1 MAQRDYVSR
10 GRSGARR
17 KPTSRKKRSSPMI
30 SKTMVVLAVAVLVVF
45 IGGLYFITHN
55 KPEDAAILP
64 THPVR
69 PGNGLPPKPEERW
82 RYIKELE
89 NRQMGVSTP
98 TEPTAGGNVQTK
110 TQLTPEQRQL
120 LDQMQADMRQQPTTL
135 SEVPYNDPTQATR
148 TQPAQRQTTSQQP
161 YTQQPQ
167 QTYSQQNVQ
176 PTYTQRQPVQ
186 QQQQNVQHNTQQ
198 TTPRNVQ
205 QTQQPVRAPQ
215 TQAQTQPVA
224 PKPKPKE
231 QPQQQP
237 AAITEV
243 APEKPK
249 DKPKEQ
255 EKTQRFMVQCG
266 SFKGSEQAESQRA
279 KLAFEGF
286 EGRITTGGGWNRVVI
301 GPYNNRAGA
310 DGTLSRLKNAGIS
323 GCIPLAT
330 GG

>member
-1 MAQRDYVSR
+1 
-10 GRSGARR
+10 
-17 KPTSRKKRSSPMI
+17 MI
-30 SKTMVVLAVAVLVVF
+30 SKTMVALAVAVLVVF

-89 NRQMGVSTP
+89 NRQMGVAAP
-98 TEPTAGGNVQTK
+98 TEPTAGGEVQTK

-120 LDQMQADMRQQPTTL
+120 LEQMQADMRQQPTTL
-135 SEVPYNDPTQATR
+135 SEVPYNDPSQATR
-148 TQPAQRQTTSQQP
+148 TAPTQHKTPTQQP
-161 YTQQPQ
+161 YVQPPAYQQNTQQPV
-167 QTYSQQNVQ
+167 TTHRNVQ
-176 PTYTQRQPVQ
+176 PVVP
-186 QQQQNVQHNTQQ
+186 
-198 TTPRNVQ
+198 
-205 QTQQPVRAPQ
+205 QQPVRAPQ
-215 TQAQTQPVA
+215 AQVQTQPVHAPQAQAQTQPVRA
-224 PKPKPKE
+224 PQAQAQTQPVQPKPKPKE
-231 QPQQQP
+231 QQQP
-237 AAITEV
+237 AAITQV
-243 APEKPK
+243 TPE
-249 DKPKEQ
+249 KPKEQ
-255 EKTQRFMVQCG
+255 EKTQHFMVQCG

-301 GPYNNRAGA
+301 GPYNNRSGA
-310 DGTLSRLKNAGIS
+310 DGTLSRLKSAGIS

>member
-1 MAQRDYVSR
+1 
-10 GRSGARR
+10 
-17 KPTSRKKRSSPMI
+17 MI

-148 TQPAQRQTTSQQP
+148 TQPAPRQTTSQQP
-161 YTQQPQ
+161 YTQQPYTQ
-167 QTYSQQNVQ
+167 QPYSQQNVQ
-176 PTYTQRQPVQ
+176 PTHTQRQPVQQQ

-215 TQAQTQPVA
+215 VQAQTQPVA

-231 QPQQQP
+231 QPQQQQP

-266 SFKGSEQAESQRA
+266 SFKGTEQAESQRA

>member
-17 KPTSRKKRSSPMI
+17 KSTSRSKKRSSPTI

-45 IGGLYFITHN
+45 VGGLYFIAHN
-55 KPEDAAILP
+55 KHEEAVVLP

-89 NRQMGVSTP
+89 NRQMGVTTP
-98 TEPTAGGNVQTK
+98 TEPTAGGQIESK

-120 LDQMQADMRQQPTTL
+120 LEQMQADMRQTPTQL
-135 SEVPYNDPTQATR
+135 SEVPYNDPNQATQTR
-148 TQPAQRQTTSQQP
+148 TAPAQRQV
-161 YTQQPQ
+161 QPQ
-167 QTYSQQNVQ
+167 A
-176 PTYTQRQPVQ
+176 TYTP
-186 QQQQNVQHNTQQ
+186 Q
-198 TTPRNVQ
+198 T
-205 QTQQPVRAPQ
+205 QPVRAPQ
-215 TQAQTQPVA
+215 AQAQTQAVQ
-224 PKPKPKE
+224 PKPKPQVKE
-231 QPQQQP
+231 PVKEVPKEVAKPQQP
-237 AAITEV
+237 AAITQV

-249 DKPKEQ
+249 AQ
-255 EKTQRFMVQCG
+255 EKTQHFVVQCG

-286 EGRITTGGGWNRVVI
+286 EGRITTGGGWSRVVI
-301 GPYNNRAGA
+301 GPYNSRSGA
-310 DGTLSRLKNAGIS
+310 DSTLSRLKGAGIS
-323 GCIPLAT
+323 GCIPVAT

>member
-1 MAQRDYVSR
+1 
-10 GRSGARR
+10 
-17 KPTSRKKRSSPMI
+17 MI

-55 KPEDAAILP
+55 KAEDAAILP

-89 NRQMGVSTP
+89 NRQMGVATP
-98 TEPTAGGNVQTK
+98 TEPTAGGEAQTK

-120 LDQMQADMRQQPTTL
+120 LDQMQADMRQTPTTL
-135 SEVPYNDPTQATR
+135 SEVPYNDPSQVTR
-148 TQPAQRQTTSQQP
+148 SAPVQRQTTTQQP
-161 YTQQPQ
+161 YTQQPAYQ
-167 QTYSQQNVQ
+167 QNTQQPVTTHRNVQ
-176 PTYTQRQPVQ
+176 PVVP
-186 QQQQNVQHNTQQ
+186 
-198 TTPRNVQ
+198 
-205 QTQQPVRAPQ
+205 QQPVRAPQ
-215 TQAQTQPVA
+215 AQVQTQPVRA
-224 PKPKPKE
+224 PQVQPVQPKPKPKE
-231 QPQQQP
+231 QPQLQQQQP
-237 AAITEV
+237 AAITQV

-249 DKPKEQ
+249 DKP
-255 EKTQRFMVQCG
+255 TQHFMVQCG
-266 SFKGSEQAESQRA
+266 SFKGTEQAESQRA

-301 GPYNNRAGA
+301 GPYNNRSGA
-310 DGTLSRLKNAGIS
+310 DGTLSRLKSAGIS

>member
-1 MAQRDYVSR
+1 MAQKDYVSR

-17 KPTSRKKRSSPMI
+17 KSTSRSKKRNSTTI

-45 IGGLYFITHN
+45 VGGLYFIAHN
-55 KPEDAAILP
+55 KHEEAVVVP

-89 NRQMGVSTP
+89 NRQMGVTTP
-98 TEPTAGGNVQTK
+98 TEPTAGGQVESK

-120 LDQMQADMRQQPTTL
+120 LEQMQADMRQTPTQL
-135 SEVPYNDPTQATR
+135 SEVPYNDPNQATR
-148 TQPAQRQTTSQQP
+148 TAPAQRQVQQ
-161 YTQQPQ
+161 
-167 QTYSQQNVQ
+167 Q
-176 PTYTQRQPVQ
+176 PTYTP
-186 QQQQNVQHNTQQ
+186 Q
-198 TTPRNVQ
+198 T
-205 QTQQPVRAPQ
+205 QPVRAPQ
-215 TQAQTQPVA
+215 AQVQTQPVQ
-224 PKPKPKE
+224 PKPKPVPKETVKE
-231 QPQQQP
+231 QPKEQPKTQQP
-237 AAITEV
+237 AAITQV
-243 APEKPK
+243 APE
-249 DKPKEQ
+249 KPKEQ

-266 SFKGSEQAESQRA
+266 SFHGTEQAESQRA

-301 GPYNNRAGA
+301 GPYNNRSGA
-310 DGTLSRLKNAGIS
+310 DSTLARLKNAGIS

>member
-1 MAQRDYVSR
+1 
-10 GRSGARR
+10 
-17 KPTSRKKRSSPMI
+17 MI

-98 TEPTAGGNVQTK
+98 TEPTAGGETQTK

-135 SEVPYNDPTQATR
+135 SEVPYNDQTQVTH
-148 TQPAQRQTTSQQP
+148 TPPAQRPVATQQP
-161 YTQQPQ
+161 YTQQ
-167 QTYSQQNVQ
+167 NAQ
-176 PTYTQRQPVQ
+176 PVYTQRPAA
-186 QQQQNVQHNTQQ
+186 QQNVQHNTQQ
-198 TTPRNVQ
+198 QAAPRNVQ

-215 TQAQTQPVA
+215 AQVQTQPVA

-231 QPQQQP
+231 QPQQQQP
-237 AAITEV
+237 AAITQV
-243 APEKPK
+243 TPEKPK

-266 SFKGSEQAESQRA
+266 SFKGTDQAESQRA

-301 GPYNNRAGA
+301 GPYNNRSGA
-310 DGTLSRLKNAGIS
+310 DSTLSRLKNAGIS

>member
-17 KPTSRKKRSSPMI
+17 KSTSRSKKRSSPTI

-45 IGGLYFITHN
+45 VGGLYFIAHN
-55 KPEDAAILP
+55 KHEEAVVLP

-89 NRQMGVSTP
+89 NRQMGVTTP
-98 TEPTAGGNVQTK
+98 TEPTAGGQVESK

-120 LDQMQADMRQQPTTL
+120 LEQMQADMRQTPTQL
-135 SEVPYNDPTQATR
+135 SEVPYNDPNQATQA
-148 TQPAQRQTTSQQP
+148 PAR
-161 YTQQPQ
+161 
-167 QTYSQQNVQ
+167 
-176 PTYTQRQPVQ
+176 TQRQVQ
-186 QQQQNVQHNTQQ
+186 QQQPTYAQQQPVQTQ
-198 TTPRNVQ
+198 PRQV
-205 QTQQPVRAPQ
+205 QQPVRAPQ
-215 TQAQTQPVA
+215 AQVQTQAVQ
-224 PKPKPKE
+224 PKPKPQVKE
-231 QPQQQP
+231 PVKEVPKEVAKPQQP
-237 AAITEV
+237 AAITQV

-249 DKPKEQ
+249 AQ
-255 EKTQRFMVQCG
+255 EKTQHFVVQCG

-286 EGRITTGGGWNRVVI
+286 EGRITTGGGWSRVVI
-301 GPYNNRAGA
+301 GPYNSRSGA
-310 DGTLSRLKNAGIS
+310 DSTLSRLKGAGIS
-323 GCIPLAT
+323 GCIPVAT

>member
-1 MAQRDYVSR
+1 
-10 GRSGARR
+10 
-17 KPTSRKKRSSPMI
+17 
-30 SKTMVVLAVAVLVVF
+30 MVVLAVAVLVVF

-89 NRQMGVSTP
+89 NRQMGVAAP
-98 TEPTAGGNVQTK
+98 TEPTAGGEVQTK

-120 LDQMQADMRQQPTTL
+120 LEQMQADMRQQPTTL
-135 SEVPYNDPTQATR
+135 SEVPYNDPSQVTR
-148 TQPAQRQTTSQQP
+148 TAPVQRQTTTQQP
-161 YTQQPQ
+161 YTQPPAYQQNTQPPV
-167 QTYSQQNVQ
+167 TTHRNVQ
-176 PTYTQRQPVQ
+176 PVVP
-186 QQQQNVQHNTQQ
+186 
-198 TTPRNVQ
+198 
-205 QTQQPVRAPQ
+205 QQPVRAPQ
-215 TQAQTQPVA
+215 AQAQVQTQPVRAPQAQAQTQPVQ

-231 QPQQQP
+231 QPQAQQQQQQP
-237 AAITEV
+237 AAITQV

-255 EKTQRFMVQCG
+255 EKTQHFMVQCG
-266 SFKGSEQAESQRA
+266 SFKGTDQAESQRA

-301 GPYNNRAGA
+301 GPYNNRSGA
-310 DGTLSRLKNAGIS
+310 DGTLSRLKSAGIS

>member
-1 MAQRDYVSR
+1 
-10 GRSGARR
+10 
-17 KPTSRKKRSSPMI
+17 MI

>member
-17 KPTSRKKRSSPMI
+17 KSTSRSKKRSSTTI

-45 IGGLYFITHN
+45 VGGLYFIAHN
-55 KPEDAAILP
+55 KREEATVLP
-64 THPVR
+64 THAVR

-89 NRQMGVSTP
+89 NRQMGVTTP
-98 TEPTAGGNVQTK
+98 TEPTAGGQVESK

-120 LDQMQADMRQQPTTL
+120 LEQMQADMRQTPTQL
-135 SEVPYNDPTQATR
+135 SEVPYNDPNQVAQVPAHTQRQVQQQQPTYAQQQPVQ
-148 TQPAQRQTTSQQP
+148 TQPRQVQP
-161 YTQQPQ
+161 
-167 QTYSQQNVQ
+167 Q
-176 PTYTQRQPVQ
+176 PTYTP
-186 QQQQNVQHNTQQ
+186 Q
-198 TTPRNVQ
+198 T
-205 QTQQPVRAPQ
+205 QPVRAPQ
-215 TQAQTQPVA
+215 AQVQAQ
-224 PKPKPKE
+224 PKPKPQVKE
-231 QPQQQP
+231 PVKEVPKPQQP
-237 AAITEV
+237 AAITQAE
-243 APEKPK
+243 PEKPK
-249 DKPKEQ
+249 AQ

-266 SFKGSEQAESQRA
+266 SFKGTEQAESQRA

-301 GPYNNRAGA
+301 GPYNNRSGA
-310 DGTLSRLKNAGIS
+310 DSTLSRLKSAGIS

>member
-1 MAQRDYVSR
+1 
-10 GRSGARR
+10 
-17 KPTSRKKRSSPMI
+17 MI

-89 NRQMGVSTP
+89 NRQMGVATP

-110 TQLTPEQRQL
+110 TQLTTEQRQL

-135 SEVPYNDPTQATR
+135 SEVPYNDPSQAVRTAPTQR
-148 TQPAQRQTTSQQP
+148 TQQQQQP
-161 YTQQPQ
+161 YQQP
-167 QTYSQQNVQ
+167 TYSQQNVQ
-176 PTYTQRQPVQ
+176 
-186 QQQQNVQHNTQQ
+186 Q
-198 TTPRNVQ
+198 TAP
-205 QTQQPVRAPQ
+205 QQPVRAPQ
-215 TQAQTQPVA
+215 TQPVRAPQVQAQTQPVQ

-231 QPQQQP
+231 QPQHQQAPKEQPQQP
-237 AAITEV
+237 AAITQV
-243 APEKPK
+243 TPEKPK

-255 EKTQRFMVQCG
+255 EKTQHFMVQCG
-266 SFKGSEQAESQRA
+266 SFKGTEQAESQRA

-301 GPYNNRAGA
+301 GPYNNRSGA

>member
-1 MAQRDYVSR
+1 
-10 GRSGARR
+10 
-17 KPTSRKKRSSPMI
+17 
-30 SKTMVVLAVAVLVVF
+30 MVVLAVAVLVVF

-89 NRQMGVSTP
+89 NRQMGVAAP
-98 TEPTAGGNVQTK
+98 TEPTAGGEVQTK

-120 LDQMQADMRQQPTTL
+120 LEQMQADMRQQPTTL
-135 SEVPYNDPTQATR
+135 SEVPYNDPSQVTR
-148 TQPAQRQTTSQQP
+148 TAPVQRQTTTQQP
-161 YTQQPQ
+161 YTQPPAYQQNTQPPV
-167 QTYSQQNVQ
+167 TTHRNVQ
-176 PTYTQRQPVQ
+176 PVVP
-186 QQQQNVQHNTQQ
+186 
-198 TTPRNVQ
+198 
-205 QTQQPVRAPQ
+205 QQPVRAPQ
-215 TQAQTQPVA
+215 AQVQTQPVRAPQAQAQTQPVQ

-231 QPQQQP
+231 Q
-237 AAITEV
+237 
-243 APEKPK
+243 EKA
-249 DKPKEQ
+249 Q
-255 EKTQRFMVQCG
+255 HFMVQCG
-266 SFKGSEQAESQRA
+266 SFKGTDQAESQRA

-301 GPYNNRAGA
+301 GPYNNRSGA
-310 DGTLSRLKNAGIS
+310 DGTLSRLKSAGIS

>member
-1 MAQRDYVSR
+1 
-10 GRSGARR
+10 
-17 KPTSRKKRSSPMI
+17 MI

-89 NRQMGVSTP
+89 NRQMGVATP

-120 LDQMQADMRQQPTTL
+120 LEQMQADMRQQPTTL
-135 SEVPYNDPTQATR
+135 SEVPYNDPSQASR
-148 TQPAQRQTTSQQP
+148 TTTPVQRQTQQP
-161 YTQQPQ
+161 YTQPPTYQQNTQQPV
-167 QTYSQQNVQ
+167 TTHKNVQ
-176 PTYTQRQPVQ
+176 PVVP
-186 QQQQNVQHNTQQ
+186 
-198 TTPRNVQ
+198 
-205 QTQQPVRAPQ
+205 QQPVRAPQ
-215 TQAQTQPVA
+215 AQVQTQPVQ

-231 QPQQQP
+231 QPQQQQQP
-237 AAITEV
+237 AAITQV

-255 EKTQRFMVQCG
+255 EKTQHFMVQCG
-266 SFKGSEQAESQRA
+266 SFKGTEQAESQRA

-301 GPYNNRAGA
+301 GPYNNRSGA
-310 DGTLSRLKNAGIS
+310 DGTLSRLKSAGIS
-323 GCIPLAT
+323 GCIPLTT